1 MPMPRPSWAR
11 YRRTPSDARPSL
23 FNAASS
29 CSPQSHRSEPN
40 TSPVTHSE
48 WRRTRTSCFPATF
61 PFTRATCSSR
71 GRGQTNAWIGKLRS
85 GVGSRAS
92 LPSRML
98 SQSSPS
104 KRAMPPG
111 PDNSGVYKNA
121 GRNQQRGMFPP
132 VRNPSTCQMSRDECR
147 SRPDRGRGLER
158 QASSGQVEMVAA
170 ERIHIAVIEAAR
182 SQSEDE
188 QDRGPMF
195 QEFGQERRG
204 RRFLRV
210 WSIRGHDRF
219 AELRRKTSLGEFER
233 QESAAG
239 RQLPEIGAGLADA
252 RRPRYPG
259 RNVLGRAEVLLERE
273 TERRQVRVEG
283 EGDGRR
289 PRDRPPVCL
298 GETRGIVRIVQPD
311 R

>member
-61 PFTRATCSSR
+61 PFTRATCSSPVK
-71 GRGQTNAWIGKLRS
+71 GQTNAWIWKLPYR
-85 GVGSRAS
+85 VGSRAS

-104 KRAMPPG
+104 KRAMSPG
-111 PDNSGVYKNA
+111 SDNSGVYKNA

-132 VRNPSTCQMSRDECR
+132 VRIPSTCQVSRDECR

-158 QASSGQVEMVAA
+158 QASSGQVEVVAA

-210 WSIRGHDRF
+210 RSIRGHDRF
-219 AELRRKTSLGEFER
+219 AELRRKASLGELER
-233 QESAAG
+233 QEPTSA
-239 RQLPEIGAGLADA
+239 RQLPEIRPCLADA
-252 RRPRYPG
+252 RRAGYPG
-259 RNVLGRAEVLLERE
+259 GDVLGGAE
-273 TERRQVRVEG
+273 
-283 EGDGRR
+283 
-289 PRDRPPVCL
+289 
-298 GETRGIVRIVQPD
+298 
-311 R
+311 